1 MINHVD
7 QDPPDPPHHRL
18 SQATRFVRFRPP
30 GLWVAPFTVGSQ
42 VFVRYL
48 TIVIGVNGFG
58 YIPGMHSPNFPGGH
72 IHKVHIDI
80 WGGLGENLAHYVLQG
95 IPDRPLCLEHTP
107 GI

>member
-1 MINHVD
+1 
-7 QDPPDPPHHRL
+7 L
-18 SQATRFVRFRPP
+18 
-30 GLWVAPFTVGSQ
+30 TVGSQ
-42 VFVRYL
+42 VFVLYL

-58 YIPGMHSPNFPGGH
+58 CIPGMYPANFPGGH

-80 WGGLGENLAHYVLQG
+80 WGGLGKNLAHYVVQG